1 MMLEPQDMFMTM
13 QEVASYVSKTVQ
25 SLYGYR
31 SRRLLTIRT
40 RGRVRL
46 DDFNKFLAKKFPRLA
61 RLDTVADLDAW
72 RAKNSTPTKAQ

>member
-1 MMLEPQDMFMTM
+1 MMLEPKDMFLTM

-31 SRRLLTIRT
+31 SKRLLTIRV
-40 RGRVRL
+40 RGRV
-46 DDFNKFLAKKFPRLA
+46 